1 VRAGAIDDDFEDDGD
16 RRRSKL
22 LTLAYR
28 FINVFVFFYGKIKF
42 LFFVKLYYLMNS
54 GEPPEALKKAA
65 IEKSSPSG
73 Q

>member
-1 VRAGAIDDDFEDDGD
+1 M
-16 RRRSKL
+16 KL
-22 LTLAYR
+22 C
-28 FINVFVFFYGKIKF
+28 
-42 LFFVKLYYLMNS
+42 YLMSS

>member
-28 FINVFVFFYGKIKF
+28 FTLFSLIYLYF
-42 LFFVKLYYLMNS
+42 LWKN
-54 GEPPEALKKAA
+54 
-65 IEKSSPSG
+65 
-73 Q
+73 